1 MNRPPPLKGKVYE
14 CFSLYGRF
22 VNRPYNLFKHPD
34 KPKFKCK
41 FLPENRKNPAE
52 FRRGFHIRYVAD
64 QTLLER
70 TSSSYFSISEYQVL
84 QGQTLL
90 RTQNSAQTSPRGMS
104 LYSSWSANSL
114 E

>member
-1 MNRPPPLKGKVYE
+1 MFFRGVEGAAPYRCFLK
-14 CFSLYGRF
+14 
-22 VNRPYNLFKHPD
+22 HTD
-34 KPKFKCK
+34 TPKFESK

-52 FRRGFHIRYVAD
+52 ARRGLHIGYVEILRD

-70 TSSSYFSISEYQVL
+70 TSSSYFSISEYQLL

-104 LYSSWSANSL
+104 LYSSWRANSL

>member
-1 MNRPPPLKGKVYE
+1 MDPYVFYDAPDLPDYASVVKKISVARSDVPQLRAE
-14 CFSLYGRF
+14 CQ
-22 VNRPYNLFKHPD
+22 VKHT
-34 KPKFKCK
+34 
-41 FLPENRKNPAE
+41 AE
-52 FRRGFHIRYVAD
+52 QSAVCLDYMGN

-70 TSSSYFSISEYQVL
+70 TSSSYFSISEYQLL

-104 LYSSWSANSL
+104 LYSSCRAKSL